1 MKKESWT
8 VTQVVDFF
16 HIDETFLCELEDEEI
31 VCPACSKD
39 PSSKLFPPSE
49 LEKVRLA
56 KILVEEM
63 GVNLAGVD
71 VVLRM
76 RQNMLEMRRQFDG
89 ILEAL
94 AEDLRKSMKR
104 T

>member
-8 VTQVVDFF
+8 ITQVIDFF
-16 HIDETFLCELEDEEI
+16 QIDETFLCELEDEEI
-31 VCPACSKD
+31 VCPTCGD
-39 PSSKLFPPSE
+39 DRSSKLFPPGE

-56 KILVEEM
+56 KVLVEEM

-71 VVLRM
+71 VILRM
-76 RQNMLEMRRQFDG
+76 RQNMIEMRRQFDG

-94 AEDLRKSMKR
+94 AKDLRQSLKD